1 MKIKIKLFVDNS
13 VRELLDVQR
22 QVKGRSKTSYD
33 EDGIIIEA
41 EDVTAARA
49 AVNANLLLLKTVEKV
64 NEKWKYLK
72 K

>member
-1 MKIKIKLFVDNS
+1 MKIKIKLFVDKS

-22 QVKGRSKTSYD
+22 KSKGRSSISYD

-41 EDVTAARA
+41 DDVTAARA
-49 AVNANLLLLKTVEKV
+49 AINANLLLLKTVEKV

>member
-1 MKIKIKLFVDNS
+1 MKIKIKLFVDKK

-22 QVKGRSKTSYD
+22 TVKGRSKISYE

-41 EDVTAARA
+41 DDVTAARA

>member
-1 MKIKIKLFVDNS
+1 MKIKIKLFVDKS

-22 QVKGRSKTSYD
+22 KSKGRSSIRYD

-41 EDVTAARA
+41 DDVTAARA
-49 AVNANLLLLKTVEKV
+49 AINANLLLLKTVEKV
-64 NEKWKYLK
+64 NKKWKYLK